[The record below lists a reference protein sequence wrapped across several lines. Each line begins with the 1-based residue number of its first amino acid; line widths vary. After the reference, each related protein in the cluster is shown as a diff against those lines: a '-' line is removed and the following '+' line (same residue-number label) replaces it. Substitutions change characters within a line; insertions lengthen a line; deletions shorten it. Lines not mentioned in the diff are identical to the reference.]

1 MFTYSRRATSG
12 VRIESGRQVI
22 HATLTSSMCHPP
34 PFNISELQL
43 DHQHPTLTKTFVCRF
58 MITRNLD
65 QLSGLV
71 NGVQVVCVEV
81 RPHTVTVRLP
91 SGVTQVLPRITYVI
105 TPSASGLP
113 FAMTRRQFPLMPSY
127 ALTVHRVQGQTL
139 HRLGLYFTGDAFC
152 HGLLFTALSRVRSWA
167 NVIAWCDAVAPE
179 EYVLKNLVRSHIVAH
194 LRF

>member
-1 MFTYSRRATSG
+1 VHVITSD
-12 VRIESGRQVI
+12 
-22 HATLTSSMCHPP
+22 AHPQ
-34 PFNISELQL
+34 SCYHVY
-43 DHQHPTLTKTFVCRF
+43 HQHPTLIKTFLCRY

-65 QLSGLV
+65 QQSGLV

-105 TPSASGLP
+105 TPSASGRP

-167 NVIAWCDAVAPE
+167 NVIAWCDVVAPDE
-179 EYVLKNLVRSHIVAH
+179 FVLKNLVRSHVVAH

>member
-1 MFTYSRRATSG
+1 MFTYSRRAACG

-22 HATLTSSMCHPP
+22 HVTLTSSMCHL
-34 PFNISELQL
+34 PFSTPLHRLHHLLRIFTCHIISIIITVPVITL
-43 DHQHPTLTKTFVCRF
+43 DAHSQSCYHEYHQHTTLITTFMCRY

-65 QLSGLV
+65 QQSGLV

-139 HRLGLYFTGDAFC
+139 HRLGLYFTGDAS
-152 HGLLFTALSRVRSWA
+152 T
-167 NVIAWCDAVAPE
+167 IAELMA
-179 EYVLKNLVRSHIVAH
+179 
-194 LRF
+194 